1 MRLNKNNNDIEGSD
15 VKKPFVILAIVVAF
29 VLLARQLTLNERTP
43 IIVAL
48 PDSPSFTAS
57 NLFDGDWAG
66 KRVDVS
72 GDKICLQTRI
82 LGTIDNG
89 QVTLK
94 LMYNNTLLKGWISAQ
109 GKLELYSDNPRWGY
123 RFNGI
128 ATNDTIDGEWKVTN
142 ARCHGTWHIEKA
154 S

>member
-1 MRLNKNNNDIEGSD
+1 M
-15 VKKPFVILAIVVAF
+15 KKPFVILAIVAA
-29 VLLARQLTLNERTP
+29 VLLIVRQFANTERVP
-43 IIVAL
+43 ITVAL
-48 PDSPSFTAS
+48 PDSPSFTTS
-57 NLFDGDWAG
+57 NQFDGNWEG

-72 GDKICLQTRI
+72 GDRICLQTRI
-82 LGTIDNG
+82 IGNIDNG

-94 LMYNNTLLKGWISAQ
+94 LMYNNTMLKGWISEQ
-109 GKLELYSDNPRWGY
+109 GKLELYSDSPRWGY

-128 ATNDTIDGEWKVTN
+128 AMNNKIDGEWKVTN